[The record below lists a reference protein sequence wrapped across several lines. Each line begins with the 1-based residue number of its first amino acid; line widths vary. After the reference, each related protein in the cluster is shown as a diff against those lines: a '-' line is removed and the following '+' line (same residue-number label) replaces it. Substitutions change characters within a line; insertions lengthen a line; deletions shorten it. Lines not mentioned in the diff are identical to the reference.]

1 MHWFRRQK
9 SYSVGRPWNNV
20 GKGTQCIIKTHLALN
35 DKNSENKKVVL
46 IEEPECH
53 LSHST
58 LNIFLKSLEYT
69 YQGKQI
75 IISTHSSFVA
85 NKLGLANL
93 LLLNNS
99 NLVKIRE
106 LSEET
111 DIFFRK
117 IAGYDTLRLLLC
129 KKAILVEGDSDE
141 LIVQKAYMSEHD
153 GHLPIHD
160 GIDVISVGTS
170 FLRFL
175 ELSEK
180 LEKEVIVITDNDGNI
195 EALHRKYCNYI
206 GNNQKSNIKICYD
219 STEHEYT
226 GKLKNYNYNTLEP
239 CMLRANDLPLLNRI
253 LGKSFEDEDSLL
265 KYMKENKTES
275 AIKIFDTTE
284 PLSFPKYI
292 MEAL

>member
-1 MHWFRRQK
+1 M
-9 SYSVGRPWNNV
+9 
-20 GKGTQCIIKTHLALN
+20 KTHLALN

-141 LIVQKAYMSEHD
+141 LIVQKAYMSEHN